1 MLPVFNAGEYV
12 FMLHSIFKKI
22 ENRPIRSFHQIFK
35 ETASG
40 IAVWGDRFLNKAVV
54 FGLTAV
60 FVVNAAAEDN
70 KKYGLTMATYLKRQ
84 AACGY
89 FTGKACDEK
98 TLGIVDFK
106 AWKDRLNPFNP

>member
-1 MLPVFNAGEYV
+1 
-12 FMLHSIFKKI
+12 
-22 ENRPIRSFHQIFK
+22 
-35 ETASG
+35 
-40 IAVWGDRFLNKAVV
+40 
-54 FGLTAV
+54 
-60 FVVNAAAEDN
+60 VNAAAEDN